1 MKQKNETFSIRR
13 ILVPLDASPHSRAAL
28 EAATRLAAASGAE
41 ISGLYVEDMDLLEM
55 CRYPFAREIGMFP
68 ARSRRME
75 TRELEK
81 DFRIQA
87 EQIRQMM
94 ELLTRNTAVK
104 WSLTVRRGRVVTE
117 ILEQIPTAD
126 LVVIGRLGRTLTGTS
141 LGSTVRNLIEQG
153 LGTTLILKE
162 GLQLLSPVITV
173 YNGSK
178 LAQLALNI
186 AGRLAGAVDK
196 KIEILIPAHTE
207 DEFETLRSEIL
218 ADVANDPGMP
228 TGMQLNFRH
237 IGTNVIPALLTLL
250 SYEYRGPL
258 VFPID
263 TLNTEPQS
271 VQSLIDYIDNPV
283 LLVQSQ
289 SSPEA

>member
-1 MKQKNETFSIRR
+1 VVKQKSETFSIRR
-13 ILVPLDASPHSRAAL
+13 ILVPLDASTHSRAAL

-41 ISGLYVEDMDLLEM
+41 ISGLYVEDVDLLEM

-68 ARSRRME
+68 ARSRRLE
-75 TRELEK
+75 TGELEK

-94 ELLTRNTAVK
+94 ELLARDTAVK
-104 WSLTVRRGRVVTE
+104 WSLTVRRGRVVAE
-117 ILEQIPTAD
+117 IMEQIPTAD

-153 LGTTLILKE
+153 LGTALILKE

-178 LAQLALNI
+178 LSQQAISI

-196 KIEILIPAHTE
+196 KIEIFIPAHTE
-207 DEFETLRSEIL
+207 DKFEKLRSEIL
-218 ADVANDPGMP
+218 ARVANDPGMP
-228 TGMQLNFRH
+228 AEMQLKFRH
-237 IGTNVIPALLTLL
+237 IGTNVIQALFTLL
-250 SYEYRGPL
+250 SYEYRSPL
-258 VFPID
+258 VLPSD
-263 TLNTEPQS
+263 TLNGDAQS
-271 VQSLIDYIDNPV
+271 IQRLINHIDNPV
-283 LLVQSQ
+283 LLVQS
-289 SSPEA
+289 SPEA